1 MRTKMQSP
9 ETPKV
14 KFVLK
19 AYTKK
24 ELRLLYSN
32 VSRGTFTKWLKS
44 VPETANTGRTNWLD
58 AVQVE
63 AIVKKYGVPGEREF
77 E

>member
-1 MRTKMQSP
+1 MQSQ

-32 VSRGTFTKWLKS
+32 VSPRTFTRWLKS
-44 VPETANTGRTNWLD
+44 VSETANTGRANWLD
-58 AVQVE
+58 VIQVE
-63 AIVKKYGVPGEREF
+63 AIIKKYGVPGEREF